1 MTKSVKMPSFN
12 LTTHATFLPYITLNL
27 QQKFPLSFFI
37 DTGSNDSFIDPES
50 ANQIECTILPISTS
64 ITTALN
70 RFKIE
75 EKAIFPMPHEFKT
88 EGQITLLKFKFHSYF
103 NGLILQEVH

>member
-1 MTKSVKMPSFN
+1 MPSFN
-12 LTTHATFLPYITLNL
+12 PTTHATFLPYITLNL
-27 QQKFPLSFFI
+27 QQKFNLSFFI
-37 DTGSNDSFIDPES
+37 DTGSNDSFIDQKS

-70 RFKIE
+70 SFKIE
-75 EKAIFPMPHEFKT
+75 EKAIFSMPPRFKT
-88 EGQITLLKFKFHSYF
+88 EGQITLLIFKFHSYF